1 MVEIK
6 TIKTLWLL
14 EILDFYKWLKYLLS
28 KEESLWKSY

>member
-14 EILDFYKWLKYLLS
+14 EILDFYKWLNKIES
-28 KEESLWKSY
+28 KGEKW